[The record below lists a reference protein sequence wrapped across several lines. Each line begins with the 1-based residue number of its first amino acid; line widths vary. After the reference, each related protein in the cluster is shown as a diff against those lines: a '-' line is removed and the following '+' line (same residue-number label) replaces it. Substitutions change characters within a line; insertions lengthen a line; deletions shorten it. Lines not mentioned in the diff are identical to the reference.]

1 MHYTLDHIHIRCNDV
16 DANIAYFKKMFDA
29 KEVARSEAKGMPIIT
44 LAMAGQRFSLS
55 PKREEVDIRVK
66 PGEPGWGIYQ
76 IGLKVDNLERA
87 LAELKERGA
96 EISKEPFTPMDG
108 LRIFF
113 VNGPDGLEIEV
124 MEYL

>member
-29 KEVARSEAKGMPIIT
+29 KEMSIIT

-66 PGEPGWGIYQ
+66 PGEPGC
-76 IGLKVDNLERA
+76 
-87 LAELKERGA
+87 GA
-96 EISKEPFTPMDG
+96 FT
-108 LRIFF
+108 RS
-113 VNGPDGLEIEV
+113 V
-124 MEYL
+124 